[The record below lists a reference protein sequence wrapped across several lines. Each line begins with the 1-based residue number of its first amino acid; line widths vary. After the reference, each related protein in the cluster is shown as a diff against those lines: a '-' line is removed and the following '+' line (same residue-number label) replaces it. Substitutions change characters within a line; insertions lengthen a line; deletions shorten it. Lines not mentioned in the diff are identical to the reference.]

1 MTSDPRLVLRE
12 KLLAERDRRKRM
24 MDMKEDAEQDFL
36 AFVKMMWPVLEPGV
50 PFKEGWIIDLLCD
63 VLMAITD
70 GELTRVCINVPPGS
84 SKSSLLNVLWPAW
97 EWGPCNRAQYRYI
110 SISYS
115 DRVPVRDNLRFA
127 KIIKHP
133 VYQQCWGDR
142 VQIGRD
148 GAEWVDNQ
156 MTGWKM
162 VSSVS
167 GSVTGFRGD
176 RLLLDD
182 LNNPQQVES
191 EVVRETTNR
200 FVRETMPDRL
210 NDLAESVIVNLQ
222 QRTHQEDATGTLLKF
237 GQDYTFVC
245 VPAEFDPLRIWP
257 VVLRRDEA
265 GEAIPEYVWTDPRG
279 LDADGKQLRGL
290 ALNLR
295 GEQIIEPGSPMAR
308 ASGTSFWPER
318 FPEET
323 LLKLKAEKGAY
334 AWSSQYLQ
342 IPGVR
347 GGAIIRRDWW
357 KLWQEHEYPPLG
369 TVVAALDTAV
379 EAKETADF
387 NALTIWGA
395 FSGEQGEPLFLLLDA
410 WRDRCSLAELIARV
424 VERCRLRKVD
434 YLVIEHKTRGRDV
447 ADEIIR
453 QFADGG
459 YSWET
464 VLYKPE
470 GDKESRLRAVAPLF
484 SGDCR
489 KMPDGLDEVTGRPR
503 YIDVY
508 TGGIIYAPAR
518 AWADE
523 VIDEVAAFPYGEHD
537 DYTDT
542 VAMAL
547 AWTRKNGVVL
557 RKVEWDSMEYE
568 RNVYRKPL
576 KVPYAI

>member
-1 MTSDPRLVLRE
+1 MNDADSLLKERIRA
-12 KLLAERDRRKRM
+12 KLAERKRM
-24 MDMKEDAEQDFL
+24 IEQKDEAEHDFL
-36 AFVKMMWPVLEPGV
+36 AFVRMMWPVLEPGV
-50 PFKEGWIIDLLCD
+50 EFKPGWIIDLLCD

-84 SKSSLLNVLWPAW
+84 MKSSLLNVLWPAW
-97 EWGPCNRAQYRYI
+97 EWGPCNRPNYRYL

-127 KIIKHP
+127 KVIKHP

-142 VQIGRD
+142 VKIGRD

-156 MTGWKM
+156 STGWKM

-182 LNNPQQVES
+182 LNNPQAVES
-191 EVVRETTNR
+191 ELVRETTNR

-210 NDLAESVIVNLQ
+210 NDLQESVVINLQ

-257 VVLRRDEA
+257 VILRRDEL
-265 GEAIPEYVWTDPRG
+265 GDPVSTWTDPRG
-279 LDADGKQLRGL
+279 LDDEGNPLVGMAHN
-290 ALNLR
+290 AR
-295 GEQIIEPGSPMAR
+295 GEPFVVPGSPMAR
-308 ASGTSFWPER
+308 AEGTSFWPER
-318 FPEET
+318 FPEEA

-357 KLWQEHEYPPLG
+357 KLWQDETYPQFG

-379 EAKETADF
+379 EAKESADYT
-387 NALTIWGA
+387 ALTVWGA
-395 FSGEQGEPLFLLLDA
+395 FAGERGEPLFMLIDA
-410 WRDRCSLAELIARV
+410 WRGRVSLAETIARV
-424 VERCRLRKVD
+424 TEMCRRRRVD

-447 ADEIIR
+447 ADEIMR
-453 QFADGG
+453 QYGDAT
-459 YSWET
+459 WQT

-489 KMPDGLDEVTGRPR
+489 KMPDGKDENGKDR

-508 TGGIIYAPAR
+508 SGGIIYAPAMT
-518 AWADE
+518 WADE
-523 VIDEVAAFPYGEHD
+523 VIDEVASFPYGEHD
-537 DYTDT
+537 DYADT

-568 RNVYRKPL
+568 RNLYRKPQR
-576 KVPYAI
+576 VPYSI